1 MSVIKRDMAHEI
13 AADGSAHVTLQT
25 VAKLAGVSP
34 STVSRILNGTAGVS
48 QAKRAS
54 VERAIQVLGFKPNF
68 VARSLAGGRTLS
80 VGVLTQYIDS
90 PFYGKGIRGIEDV
103 LTAAGYVPIVTSGFW
118 DKTQERQRIQN
129 LIDRRVDGL
138 IILTSR
144 LSDDELISLGQR
156 LPVVVTGTDL
166 ESEHLGSLNFENFIA
181 GRIAADHLFEL
192 GHKDIVVI
200 SGPSD
205 HKDSDDRLD
214 GIRASA
220 MERGLR
226 LGMSSVVVGDY
237 SEQGG
242 HRATKTMI
250 AGGQK
255 FSGIIALNDQMAFGA
270 LLALQQAGLR
280 VPEDISIVG
289 MDDVSHSAFTVPPL
303 TTVELPIHET
313 GRRAAEILLKKFSG
327 DPMKSES
334 QSLKSRLIT
343 RDSTRRLLF

>member
-1 MSVIKRDMAHEI
+1 MSVTKGRMYREVS
-13 AADGSAHVTLQT
+13 ADGSHVTLQT
-25 VAKLAGVSP
+25 VAELAGVSP

-48 QAKRAS
+48 QSKRVS
-54 VERAIQVLGFKPNF
+54 VESAIQVLGFKPNF

-90 PFYGKGIRGIEDV
+90 PFYGAGIRGIEDV

-118 DKTQERQRIQN
+118 DQTQERQRIQN

-144 LSDDELISLGQR
+144 LSDEELIALGQR
-156 LPVVVTGTDL
+156 LPVVVTGRDL
-166 ESEHLGSLNFENFIA
+166 EAEHLASLNFENFVA
-181 GRIAADHLFEL
+181 GCIAAEHLFDL
-192 GHKDIVVI
+192 GHKDIAVI

-220 MERGLR
+220 MDRGLR
-226 LGMSSVVVGDY
+226 LSMSSVVVGDY
-237 SEQGG
+237 SERGG
-242 HRATKTMI
+242 HRAMKTII

-313 GRRAAEILLKKFSG
+313 GRRAAEILLKKLSG
-327 DPMKSES
+327 APM
-334 QSLKSRLIT
+334 QTDAQLLRSRLVT
-343 RDSTRRLLF
+343 RHSTRRISF